1 MNVQGKIWGKTE
13 LLFNKNNVEVHRIT
27 GKLGGYCSKHLHESK
42 FNMFFVEKGRLKI
55 KTWMDYDL
63 VDETTLEEDQQC
75 IISPKVPHMFEVL
88 EDDTIA
94 FEIYWVELDS
104 KDIQREN
111 VGGINDLR

>member
-1 MNVQGKIWGKTE
+1 MGNIAGKIWGRTE
-13 LLFNKNNVEVHRIT
+13 LLFSKNNVEIHRIT

-55 KTWMDYDL
+55 KAWMDYDL

-75 IISPKVPHMFEVL
+75 IIPPKVPHMFEVL
-88 EDDTIA
+88 EDDTVA

-111 VGGINDLR
+111 VGGLCL